1 MYTIRLSKVVFCM
14 IFITISV
21 GAFAQEVKPLMEAAK
36 AITTFVDESQV
47 PVVVREKHYKEYPKS
62 TSTVW
67 HGYPE
72 LLDESEWYGCNPNL
86 YNCVNPKYY
95 VVNFTKDKRQYKV
108 VYTLAGEIVAT
119 HISMSTKTTKAIA
132 TAIVSGKYVDWKIT
146 KAHEEIFKGDGAD
159 KLVVYKVEVTKGTH
173 VHYLYFKADG
183 TLIKDKEIK

>member
-1 MYTIRLSKVVFCM
+1 MYTMRSSKVVFCM

-36 AITTFVDESQV
+36 AIATFADESQV
-47 PVVVREKHYKEYPKS
+47 PVVVREKHKKEYPKS
-62 TSTVW
+62 TIAEW

-72 LLDESEWYGCNPNL
+72 LLDESEWYGCDPKL

-108 VYTLAGEIVAT
+108 VYTLAGEVVAT
-119 HISMSTKTTKAIA
+119 HISMSTKTIKAIA
-132 TAIVSGKYVDWKIT
+132 NAIVSGKYADWKIA
-146 KAHEEIFKGDGAD
+146 KAHEEIFKGDGID
-159 KLVVYKVEVTKGTH
+159 KLVVYKVEVTKGTQ
-173 VHYLYFKADG
+173 VHYLYYKADG